1 MEERTYLAERFDQA
15 LAKAKRDLGPDAVI
29 VSSRRVTGYSG
40 RLMVELKALPEG
52 LAGATGRLPQND
64 LISKRAEPIE
74 EQLRRCGVPAVA
86 AHNLALHV
94 ARMRKAS
101 PDGLPEAFDD
111 LTDAIR
117 SLIAFAGP
125 LGSKGTRA
133 VAFVGP
139 TGVGK
144 TTTIAKLAAQAALV
158 ERRRVGLI
166 SIDCYRVGGT
176 EQLERYAE
184 LIGIPMAT
192 AHDAQ
197 SLSSALS
204 GLSTAELVLIDT
216 AGRTPRDRAALCE
229 MAATL
234 HDANEKIDVHLC
246 LEAAMRE
253 AEAEIVC
260 DRMQLLGPSRL
271 HITKLDEA
279 VLHGS
284 IIARHIVAGLPI
296 GYFTTG
302 QRVPEDLEVASAER
316 VAALLCEREVN

>member
-15 LAKAKRDLGPDAVI
+15 LANAKRDLGPDAVI

-40 RLMVELKALPEG
+40 RLMVELRALPENS
-52 LAGATGRLPQND
+52 AHMHGRSSQND
-64 LISKRAEPIE
+64 ALNRRAEPIE
-74 EQLRRCGVPAVA
+74 DQLRRCGVPTVA
-86 AHNLALHV
+86 SRNLALHV
-94 ARMRKAS
+94 ARLRKAS

-117 SLIAFAGP
+117 SVVSFAGP
-125 LGSKGTRA
+125 LGEKGARA

-158 ERRRVGLI
+158 ERRKVGLI

-176 EQLERYAE
+176 EQLERYAD

-192 AHDAQ
+192 AHDATT
-197 SLSSALS
+197 LSHALRS
-204 GLSTAELVLIDT
+204 LSTAELVLIDT
-216 AGRTPRDRAALCE
+216 AGRTPKDRAALCD
-229 MAATL
+229 MAETL
-234 HDANEKIDVHLC
+234 HDASEKIDVHLC
-246 LEAAMRE
+246 LEAAMRDIE
-253 AEAEIVC
+253 ADVVC

-271 HITKLDEA
+271 HVTKLDEA
-279 VLHGS
+279 AQHGS
-284 IIARHIVAGLPI
+284 IIAHHIAAALPL

-316 VAALLCEREVN
+316 IAALLCEREVN